1 MVRRILFGF
10 GIVVSAITV
19 IVMIDIGCR
28 IFDVYANDAKQA
40 GINRAISAIGVV
52 IGIYI
57 LKLFADDLDLL
68 IVHDELEEVE
78 IQPTRVKTY
87 PMRPNSN

>member
-78 IQPTRVKTY
+78 IQPTRVKTH